1 MAIKIKSL
9 RESVA
14 DNGLKVLAHGPAGTG
29 KTVMSVTTGEKTL
42 LINAEGGLLSVKDAP
57 GDIDVVE
64 IKKYEDLE
72 ELYEDLTNFEHPY
85 KWVNLDSI
93 SEIAEVCLAAEKKAT
108 KDGRKAYGEMADKM
122 FEMLRKFRDLPHVN
136 VFMTAKQSRF
146 TDEKTGITTYYP
158 SFPGK
163 QLSENISYM
172 FDEVFAMQVMKD
184 EDGDLV
190 YYVQT
195 HRTPQFEAK
204 DRSGKLDDL
213 EEPHLG
219 RIYKKIHGS
228 DDGKSKKDSKVEA
241 KEKAPAGKE
250 ETSKTEKNSGRKL
263 NLGKGKGK

>member
-9 RESVA
+9 TEAVA

-29 KTVMSVTTGEKTL
+29 KTVMSVTTQAKTL
-42 LINAEGGLLSVKDAP
+42 IINAEGGLLSVKDAP
-57 GDIDVVE
+57 GDISVVE
-64 IKKYEDLE
+64 IKSYQDLEDL
-72 ELYEDLTNFEHPY
+72 YEALEDGHPY
-85 KWVNLDSI
+85 EWICLDSI
-93 SEIAEVCLAAEKKAT
+93 SEIAEVCLAYEKKET

-122 FEMLRKFRDLPHVN
+122 FDMLRKFRDLPQVN
-136 VFMTAKQSRF
+136 IFMTAKQSRF
-146 TDEKTGITTYYP
+146 TDEKTGVTTYYP

-219 RIYKKIHGS
+219 RIYNKIHEGN
-228 DDGKSKKDSKVEA
+228 DGKAKKASKVEA
-241 KEKAPAGKE
+241 KEKASEREKKA
-250 ETSKTEKNSGRKL
+250 ETPEKKTGRKL